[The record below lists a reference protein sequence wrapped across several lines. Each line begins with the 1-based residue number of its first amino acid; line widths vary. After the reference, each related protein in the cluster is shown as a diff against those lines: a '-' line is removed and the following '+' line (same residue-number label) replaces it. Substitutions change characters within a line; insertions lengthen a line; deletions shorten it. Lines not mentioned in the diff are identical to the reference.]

1 MVDMQLIAILG
12 AVAVFGA
19 NYLGSKTNQAKLL
32 KKILKKEHGL
42 IRLHTGKSTIS
53 RVINFESDKFVVG
66 DKTYLKTPDAI
77 TIEKDGKKDPKLI
90 TKDMINMEDGVPVID
105 FDIDSIMP
113 KTFCEKIEGGD
124 NKIDATPEQ
133 ITAIFRKERA
143 LAKAEAYDSKNDK
156 VQQMLMICC
165 LAAIVAAGLAYF
177 AYDNTNTINTRL
189 NILHNGTQMIGAA
202 LNISV
207 P

>member
-1 MVDMQLIAILG
+1 MVDMQTMAIFG
-12 AVAVFGA
+12 AVVVFAA
-19 NYLGSKTNQAKLL
+19 NYLGSKTNQAKIM

-42 IRLHTGKSTIS
+42 IRLHTGKSTIT
-53 RVINFESDKFVVG
+53 RVINFENDKFVVG

-77 TIEKDGKKDPKLI
+77 TVEKDGNKDAKKI
-90 TKDMINMEDGVPVID
+90 TREMINMEDGVPVID

-113 KTFCEKIEGGD
+113 KTFCEKSEDGD

-143 LAKAEAYDSKNDK
+143 LAKAEAYDAKNDK
-156 VQQMLMICC
+156 MKQMVMICC
-165 LAAIVAAGLAYF
+165 LAAIAAAGLAYL